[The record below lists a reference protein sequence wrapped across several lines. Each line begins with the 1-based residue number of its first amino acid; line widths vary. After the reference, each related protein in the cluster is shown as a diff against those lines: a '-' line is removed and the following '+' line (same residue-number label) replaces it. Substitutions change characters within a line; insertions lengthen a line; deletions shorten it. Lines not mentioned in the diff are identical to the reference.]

1 MPVTG
6 VQTCALPI
14 WFFYRLLDIAVYELY
29 NYTSIEGKESILD
42 MLENLPPYESSDYIE
57 VYNELASPKS
67 PFRAALMNAISQ
79 ENTEELQ

>member
-1 MPVTG
+1 M
-6 VQTCALPI
+6 
-14 WFFYRLLDIAVYELY
+14 
-29 NYTSIEGKESILD
+29 
-42 MLENLPPYESSDYIE
+42 ENLPPYESSDYIE